1 MYKMEFMIL
10 YLTEIVLAAVVISAA
25 YLLFWSVVTI
35 AGRIRKLIRK
45 GGKENG
51 KDKIT

>member
-1 MYKMEFMIL
+1 MFHIEFMIL
-10 YLTEIVLAAVVISAA
+10 YLAEIVLAAVVISAA

-45 GGKENG
+45 GGEENG